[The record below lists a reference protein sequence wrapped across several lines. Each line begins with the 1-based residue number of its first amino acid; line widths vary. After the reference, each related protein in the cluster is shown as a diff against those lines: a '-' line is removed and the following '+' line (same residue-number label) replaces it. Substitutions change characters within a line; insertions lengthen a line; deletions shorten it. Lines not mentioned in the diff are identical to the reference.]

1 MTTNQNAELPRVIE
15 PCEHMDNMV
24 NGLADGSLKGP
35 AKLYTKF
42 HVATCSKCRTAL
54 AALEDIHSHLNQL
67 DHAPETP
74 ANANTGLTSERR
86 EALDAEM
93 TLVEQQNTKSA
104 S

>member
-67 DHAPETP
+67 DQAPETP
-74 ANANTGLTSERR
+74 AKANTGLTSERR